1 MKHGD
6 LAQFEGRVL
15 PVDISVA
22 RQTAH
27 SYVPDIKPENDAF
40 IAAISIIQDLTLLT
54 QNTKDFER
62 MGARISN
69 PWLAM

>member
-6 LAQFEGRVL
+6 LVQFEGRVL

-27 SYVPDIKPENDAF
+27 SYVPDIKPGNDAF

-54 QNTKDFER
+54 RNTKDFER
-62 MGARISN
+62 TGARISN
-69 PWLAM
+69 PWLAI